1 MPETCSRQDSQ
12 QLFPRALPSLLP
24 STKTGEIRIG
34 TQVQPRIVAPC
45 WFFSIHAFLS
55 IFFQF
60 ALAGA
65 PCAAGLRFCF
75 LHPNLK
81 FFSTLYS
88 LSFCSGHFFSYFDW
102 YCHLEPM
109 TRYDFRVVRVQLVFT
124 CFGFCYSRCVL
135 QPIVVRKSKR
145 PIGRRVVRWRQVKA
159 AAFKALYAIS

>member
-1 MPETCSRQDSQ
+1 MYRSYAEGPGGMPETCSRQDSQ

-24 STKTGEIRIG
+24 STKTVEIRIG

-109 TRYDFRVVRVQLVFT
+109 TRYDFQSSQGTT
-124 CFGFCYSRCVL
+124 CIYLLRLLLLWARSSTDHCS
-135 QPIVVRKSKR
+135 QK
-145 PIGRRVVRWRQVKA
+145 
-159 AAFKALYAIS
+159 